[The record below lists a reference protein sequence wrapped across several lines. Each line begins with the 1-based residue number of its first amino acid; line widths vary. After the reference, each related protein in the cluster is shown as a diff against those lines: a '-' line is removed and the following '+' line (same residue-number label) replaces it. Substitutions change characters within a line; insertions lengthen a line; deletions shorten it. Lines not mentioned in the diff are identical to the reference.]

1 MKEYTVEITEVL
13 QRQIKIK
20 AESYEDAIYEAE
32 EKYRN
37 CEIILDAEDL
47 KESSVEIIEE

>member
-20 AESYEDAIYEAE
+20 AENYTDAINEAE
-32 EKYRN
+32 EMYRN
-37 CEIILDAEDL
+37 CDIVLDAEDL
-47 KESSVEIIEE
+47 KESSVEIIED